1 MTFVNNDVAEVV
13 LRVMLSKK
21 TGIFLISANIEGLV
35 SGNEDSS
42 ILLGIVASDISSV
55 GAKHILEM
63 SKPL

>member
-35 SGNEDSS
+35 SGNKDSS
-42 ILLGIVASDISSV
+42 ILLGIGASDFSSI